1 MSQIPRDPSLY
12 IDKRD
17 ARCDTVFLLPDS
29 EADAFA
35 FSARED
41 ISRAS
46 NAAIAYAAAL
56 FIIRVRGLPLSEI
69 SVRTPTGV
77 YEIRCVGNDGKYG
90 ILMPKCKILYTK
102 TALFADK
109 TDLKVQVVSIGDA
122 ICNVVKC
129 TDADMM
135 SRSALRRILLFDEGR
150 GAAASIAVS
159 ESGGIITASAEF
171 LSDND
176 SSSLLL
182 AATAAAHQ
190 SRDRE
195 KEISVKIF
203 DDYFT
208 FSYDGDDLY
217 AIEREPSIF
226 TFHAPDLDGCS

>member
-17 ARCDTVFLLPDS
+17 ARCETVFLLPDT

-35 FSARED
+35 FSARAD

-129 TDADMM
+129 ADADMM
-135 SRSALRRILLFDEGR
+135 SRDVLRRLLLADKGR
-150 GAAASIAVS
+150 GAAASIAAS
-159 ESGGIITASAEF
+159 ENGGIITASAEF
-171 LSDND
+171 LSRND
-176 SSSLLL
+176 SSILLL
-182 AATAAAHQ
+182 AATAAVHQ

>member
-35 FSARED
+35 FSARAD

-56 FIIRVRGLPLSEI
+56 FLIRVRGLPLSEI

-122 ICNVVKC
+122 ICNVIKC

-135 SRSALRRILLFDEGR
+135 SRSVLRRILLSDEGR

-159 ESGGIITASAEF
+159 KNGAIITASAEF
-171 LSDND
+171 LSEND

-190 SRDRE
+190 SYDRE

>member
-35 FSARED
+35 FSARAD

-56 FIIRVRGLPLSEI
+56 FLIRVRGLPLSEI

-122 ICNVVKC
+122 ICNVIKC

-135 SRSALRRILLFDEGR
+135 SRSVLRRILLSDEGR

-159 ESGGIITASAEF
+159 KNGAIITASAEF
-171 LSDND
+171 LSEND

-182 AATAAAHQ
+182 AATATAHQ
-190 SRDRE
+190 SYDRE